1 MVTLG
6 TTQYMLNVMTVDV
19 TENSADTNRY
29 ESVFRNYRK
38 FEADSSI
45 TFFGADSAITYRH

>member
-19 TENSADTNRY
+19 TENYADTNRY
-29 ESVFRNYRK
+29 EWVFRN
-38 FEADSSI
+38 
-45 TFFGADSAITYRH
+45 HC